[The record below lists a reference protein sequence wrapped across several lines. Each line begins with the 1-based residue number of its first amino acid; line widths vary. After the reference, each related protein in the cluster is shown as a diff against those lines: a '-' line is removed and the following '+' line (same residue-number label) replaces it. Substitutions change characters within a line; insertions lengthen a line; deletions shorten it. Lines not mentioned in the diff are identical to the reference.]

1 MNESYDT
8 QTVNPSIEKY
18 VSASNNGI
26 ETHKFT
32 RCVIG
37 YILNGEKY
45 VYYDDKCYKFSQG
58 DLFFLGMGCHY
69 TKNIPAQ
76 GHPYEQILV
85 RYTSEEL
92 QRILLHLNIAYKLNI
107 TNNHQCDDCRTL
119 NHATMPGWSSIRR
132 FFNHTNDYLTED
144 SFLHD
149 PPAENIKIT
158 ELIYL
163 IASHEDCC
171 IKSKLLSNV
180 DAAKEN
186 FEQTVY
192 DHIFKDISIEEL
204 SKLTNRSLTSFKKEF
219 RRHFQMPP
227 HKWYI
232 RQRLMHSR
240 LLLISTSKSISEI
253 GNECTFPNT
262 SHFIKLFKKEY
273 QMTPATYR
281 HKHLTSLVPEPAL
294 NETAEAAEMRE
305 AL

>member
-1 MNESYDT
+1 MQSATSSAERSTSTTAISVRHFRAATFSIWASDT
-8 QTVNPSIEKY
+8 TTLRTSPKA
-18 VSASNNGI
+18 AS
-26 ETHKFT
+26 
-32 RCVIG
+32 R
-37 YILNGEKY
+37 
-45 VYYDDKCYKFSQG
+45 S
-58 DLFFLGMGCHY
+58 
-69 TKNIPAQ
+69 NITY
-76 GHPYEQILV
+76 G
-85 RYTSEEL
+85 
-92 QRILLHLNIAYKLNI
+92 LNISNEHSCENCRNRSHVTMPAWNSLRNFFI
-107 TNNHQCDDCRTL
+107 NTNN
-119 NHATMPGWSSIRR
+119 
-132 FFNHTNDYLTED
+132 YLRDED
-144 SFLHD
+144 FRHD
-149 PPAENIKIT
+149 ETAENIKMT